1 MDPGNIYLGL
11 YHEVGGNHFA
21 LMEIW
26 ASQAQ
31 LDADIAK
38 PHAQAFIKVF
48 NFMIVEFLNE

>member
-48 NFMIVEFLNE
+48 NLMIVEFLNE